1 MTTRKHSSLL
11 LALLLGFVLLS
22 LTGCFETTDKSI
34 RKLRI
39 FYSSDVVGS
48 LEPCG

>member
-1 MTTRKHSSLL
+1 MTDRLRSGIVLGLL
-11 LALLLGFVLLS
+11 FGIVLFS
-22 LTGCFETTDKSI
+22 ASGCFETTDKSI

-39 FYSSDVVGS
+39 YYSSDLVGS